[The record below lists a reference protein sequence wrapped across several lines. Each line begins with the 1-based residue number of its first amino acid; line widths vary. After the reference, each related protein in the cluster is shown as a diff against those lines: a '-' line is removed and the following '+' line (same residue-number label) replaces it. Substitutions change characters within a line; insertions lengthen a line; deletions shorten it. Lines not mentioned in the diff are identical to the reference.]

1 MNVRHLLLTAILCLG
16 LSAAA
21 WAATPATPADGM
33 PVGDEVAAPPGS
45 MKALGDPTDWLA
57 SARAGADYLVMMQA
71 DITEDNAGNGG
82 SDLIDDDDPDDGGW
96 DWATTLL
103 QHSASGSSGNLT
115 GVSALGMLRVYGFAP
130 TPTLFTAMQ
139 DAADGIVAAGPALI
153 RSASDAAYLLEFAN
167 EPGCP
172 DPAYYRQA
180 ARDIWDY
187 RMAHYADGTATGF
200 AEYIRD
206 YRAINNGYSNGI
218 IPWDI
223 SLWVDALVKLD
234 AAFPGENFDLDAI
247 ATAEVLWRDSFED
260 NPGYFD
266 PDDENMG
273 IDPTGDEPL
282 YYWYSMGVASLIR
295 AFDLV
300 DRHTDAIPGLLALMQ
315 DCQYPDGSYSYQ
327 YGASEDFNNRNWQS
341 TAYCAMALYENVTHT
356 PTTLA
361 ALRGAGTWLA
371 ATQDTGSGGWLF
383 STGTHYPEVGSEAT
397 VAVAYTWLTAGAA
410 VTASVDGP
418 DPVACGVTKTVTF
431 RYEPEDATPGLRGYE
446 ITFTA
451 NAPVVSFDVGDIHD
465 SGSLAALGLHAYYVV
480 DNLDGSYTVTDA
492 LLGTTGGLTTAGDLF
507 YVELE
512 TADDGLCEVEVLS
525 YRMRDPVN
533 ADIFVDV
540 SGLSFT
546 VDCTA
551 PPAVTDIAC
560 APGHEQVTVTWNC
573 DETDVD
579 HYAVFRG
586 LWYDGTPN
594 VSAYPE
600 YNDQPGWTEP
610 TRPVDYADA
619 VASDEWVPVDDVPVG
634 TLFLVDEFAP
644 RGYYSYEVFAVDA
657 VGDVGAAAADND
669 EATNYWLGDVQDP
682 YDGDVDNGDITV
694 LGAAFGYTNGVG
706 GYDAECD
713 VGPTDDTS
721 GFGFPSTDNVI
732 DFEDLMI
739 FAMNY
744 GNVAPR
750 QPAVGGATPVLA
762 WSRESATVWVLT
774 LVEPCADLKGLHLTA
789 RLPEGSC
796 AVSPGALL
804 AGQAGPVF
812 VRNIDRNGL
821 DVSVALIGRGATL
834 TGAGE
839 LLRVTTGADLGRAS
853 ISARGADNADLATA
867 LAPTAAPLPTAF
879 VVKGNYPNPFNPQTT
894 IVFELPEARDVQ
906 VRVYALDGSLVRTLV
921 RERLESGRHDI
932 VWDGRDALDR
942 RVASGAYFCRVDAGL
957 DGATFKMVLTK

>member
-1 MNVRHLLLTAILCLG
+1 MNVRHLLLATILCFG
-16 LSAAA
+16 LAATA
-21 WAATPATPADGM
+21 WAGAPATPADGA
-33 PVGDEVAAPPGS
+33 PARVEESAPPGAA
-45 MKALGDPTDWLA
+45 KALGDPSDWLA
-57 SARAGADYLVMMQA
+57 SARAGAAYLVMMQA
-71 DITEDNAGNGG
+71 DISETEDNAGNG
-82 SDLIDDDDPDDGGW
+82 LIDDDPDDGGW
-96 DWATTLL
+96 DWATAAF
-103 QHSASGSSGNLT
+103 QHSTAASPGNIT
-115 GVSALGMLRVYGFAP
+115 GATAQGLYQVYLIDP
-130 TPTLFTAMQ
+130 TPAIFTAMK
-139 DAADGIVAAGPALI
+139 DAADGAVTRGPTEV
-153 RSASDAAYLLEFAN
+153 RSASDVSFLLDFADL
-167 EPGCP
+167 PDCP
-172 DPAYYRQA
+172 DPAYYRQG
-180 ARDIWDY
+180 ARDIWDWN
-187 RMAHYADGTATGF
+187 MANRPDGTAAGF
-200 AEYIRD
+200 AAYIRD
-206 YRAINNGYSNGI
+206 YRGITNGYPNGI
-218 IPWDI
+218 IAWDL
-223 SLWVDALVKLD
+223 SMWVEALVQLD
-234 AAFPGENFDLDAI
+234 AAFSGAGFDADAV
-247 ATAEVLWRDSFED
+247 AVVEVMWQDSF
-260 NPGYFD
+260 NGTPGFFD
-266 PDDENMG
+266 PNG
-273 IDPTGDEPL
+273 ANKGNDPDYAEPL
-282 YYWYSMGVASLIR
+282 YYWYSIGVSGLIK
-295 AFDLV
+295 AFALAGDH
-300 DRHTDAIPGLLALMQ
+300 DDEIPGLLTLMQ
-315 DCQYPDGSYSYQ
+315 DCQYPDGAYCYQ
-327 YGASEDFNNRNWQS
+327 YGAPTDYNDRDWQNS
-341 TAYCAMALYENVTHT
+341 AYCAMALYESVPHT
-356 PTTLA
+356 PATFA
-361 ALRGAGTWLA
+361 ALRAAGTWLA
-371 ATQDTGSGGWLF
+371 ATQDVGSGGWVYD
-383 STGTHYPEVGSEAT
+383 SGNHYPEVCGEAT
-397 VAVAYTWLTAGAA
+397 AAVANIWATAGAA

-451 NAPVVSFDVGDIHD
+451 NAPVVSFDAGDIHD

-492 LLGTTGGLTTAGDLF
+492 LLGTTGGLTAAGDLF
-507 YVELE
+507 HVELE

-560 APGHEQVTVTWNC
+560 APGHEKVTVTWNC

-586 LWYDGTPN
+586 LWYDGVPN

-657 VGDVGAAAADND
+657 VGYVGPAAADND
-669 EATNYWLGDVQDP
+669 EATNYWLGDVQAP

-713 VGPTDDTS
+713 VGPTDDAS
-721 GFGFPSTDNVI
+721 GFGFPTTDNVV

-796 AVSPGALL
+796 VVSPGALL
-804 AGQAGPVF
+804 GGQTGPVF

-879 VVKGNYPNPFNPQTT
+879 AVKGNYPNPFNPQTT
-894 IVFELPEARDVQ
+894 IVFALPEARDVQ

-921 RERLESGRHDI
+921 RERLASGRHDI